1 MTTPLQ
7 DFRYACLTALLAL
20 VSSLSLGQA
29 TPPSADTFVS
39 SAFPKTNYGSSI
51 ILIIQPGVTSYLRF
65 NLATLPTGASVNKAT
80 LLQRAFKDGQQAF
93 RDDMRSTLP
102 SANPYAAIDI
112 DLVRAWNAG
121 YATAHATKIQK
132 TWQRVMV
139 GLNRKAA

>member
-1 MTTPLQ
+1 MAKTASCPLATIVHFKSRQTIKTAKITP
-7 DFRYACLTALLAL
+7 AK
-20 VSSLSLGQA
+20 
-29 TPPSADTFVS
+29 
-39 SAFPKTNYGSSI
+39 PKTR
-51 ILIIQPGVTSYLRF
+51 TS
-65 NLATLPTGASVNKAT
+65 PSVNKAT

>member
-1 MTTPLQ
+1 M
-7 DFRYACLTALLAL
+7 AKTA
-20 VSSLSLGQA
+20 SC
-29 TPPSADTFVS
+29 P
-39 SAFPKTNYGSSI
+39 
-51 ILIIQPGVTSYLRF
+51 
-65 NLATLPTGASVNKAT
+65 LATIVHFKSRQTIKTAKPAPTPAKPKATRTSPSVSKAT

-93 RDDMRSTLP
+93 RDDMSSTLP
-102 SANPYAAIDI
+102 SANPYDQIDI

>member
-1 MTTPLQ
+1 MAKP
-7 DFRYACLTALLAL
+7 ASC
-20 VSSLSLGQA
+20 
-29 TPPSADTFVS
+29 P
-39 SAFPKTNYGSSI
+39 
-51 ILIIQPGVTSYLRF
+51 
-65 NLATLPTGASVNKAT
+65 LATIVQFKTRQTAKIAPTPAKPKAKARTRTNPSVNKAT

-139 GLNRKAA
+139 GLTRKAA

>member
-1 MTTPLQ
+1 MAKP
-7 DFRYACLTALLAL
+7 ASC
-20 VSSLSLGQA
+20 
-29 TPPSADTFVS
+29 P
-39 SAFPKTNYGSSI
+39 
-51 ILIIQPGVTSYLRF
+51 
-65 NLATLPTGASVNKAT
+65 LATIVQFKSRQTIKTRQPALTPAKTKTRTSPSVNKAT

>member
-1 MTTPLQ
+1 MAKTASCPLATIVQFKTRQTRQPALTP
-7 DFRYACLTALLAL
+7 AK
-20 VSSLSLGQA
+20 
-29 TPPSADTFVS
+29 
-39 SAFPKTNYGSSI
+39 PKTR
-51 ILIIQPGVTSYLRF
+51 TS
-65 NLATLPTGASVNKAT
+65 PSVSKAT

-93 RDDMRSTLP
+93 RDDMSSTLP

>member
-1 MTTPLQ
+1 M
-7 DFRYACLTALLAL
+7 AKTA
-20 VSSLSLGQA
+20 SC
-29 TPPSADTFVS
+29 P
-39 SAFPKTNYGSSI
+39 
-51 ILIIQPGVTSYLRF
+51 
-65 NLATLPTGASVNKAT
+65 LATIVQFKSRQTIKTRQPALTPAKPKATTRTRTNPSVNKAT

-139 GLNRKAA
+139 GLTRKAA